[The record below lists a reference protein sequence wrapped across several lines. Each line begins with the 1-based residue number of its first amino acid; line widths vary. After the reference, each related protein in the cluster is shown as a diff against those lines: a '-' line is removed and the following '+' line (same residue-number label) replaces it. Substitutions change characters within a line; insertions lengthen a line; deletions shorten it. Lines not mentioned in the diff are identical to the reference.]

1 MHLRFACQLNT
12 KHGTRGNKQVT
23 TALVLPTCRNL
34 ELFVRCTI
42 TCPLSHVLIY
52 CLTKCKSVLSDGAA
66 SED

>member
-1 MHLRFACQLNT
+1 MRLRFACQLNT
-12 KHGTRGNKQVT
+12 KPGTRGNKQVT
-23 TALVLPTCRNL
+23 TALGLPTCRNL